1 MRRLPGRSA
10 RRPGRRARRGWL
22 GAAALAA
29 LVLAASVVWQAGHAA
44 FTWTSLPAT
53 TALQTGTVAISDD
66 DAGSAAFTVSG
77 LRPGASA
84 TRCIAVTST
93 GSAPSAVRLYGT
105 GRSTNAPASALRFTV
120 LVGTGG
126 GTPGCGGFRATA
138 TVYSGT
144 LAAFPANGFGT
155 GVGEWT
161 SAGGSDTR
169 TYQVTYSLPANA
181 STGAQNGTAT
191 VGLTWEARS
200 T

>member
-1 MRRLPGRSA
+1 MRWLPGRPA

-22 GAAALAA
+22 TATALAA

-44 FTWTSLPAT
+44 FTWTSAPT
-53 TALQTGTVAISDD
+53 STSLQTGTVAVSDD
-66 DAGSAAFTVSG
+66 DAGSAAFSVSG

-93 GSAPSAVRLYGT
+93 GSAPSAVRLYAT
-105 GRSTNAPASALRFTV
+105 GRSTNALASALRLTV
-120 LVGTGG
+120 VVGTGG
-126 GTPGCGGFRATA
+126 GTPGCGGFRPSA
-138 TVYSGT
+138 TVYTGT
-144 LAAFPANGFGT
+144 LAAFPANGFGS
-155 GVGEWT
+155 GVGEWI
-161 SAGGSDTR
+161 SVGGPDTR